1 MHGLTFPISHWEV
14 WGQKS
19 QFSKAPQVQ
28 ADQDQDQG
36 KGRHQFPPGRS
47 HYPPRNSV
55 TRPVFLKSESQW
67 DLKEAQEARRYGNY
81 REDPTTWCWARKDY
95 HSDME
100 AGRN

>member
-1 MHGLTFPISHWEV
+1 M
-14 WGQKS
+14 
-19 QFSKAPQVQ
+19 
-28 ADQDQDQG
+28 
-36 KGRHQFPPGRS
+36 
-47 HYPPRNSV
+47 